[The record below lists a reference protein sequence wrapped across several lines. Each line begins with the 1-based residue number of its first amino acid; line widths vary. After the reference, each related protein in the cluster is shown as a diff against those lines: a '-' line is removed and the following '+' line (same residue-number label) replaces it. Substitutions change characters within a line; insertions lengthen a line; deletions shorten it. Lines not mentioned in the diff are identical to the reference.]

1 MKRKLISY
9 DLFNTLQERSLST
22 VEQELIEAEDV
33 LAAALDVDGLE
44 LLTFSESDVTYKTPD
59 DNFIHA
65 TYTVTDNQNHASST
79 QQNHQTYP

>member
-1 MKRKLISY
+1 MLEPYNRGSQLIMKRKLISY

-44 LLTFSESDVTYKTPD
+44 LLTFSESDVK
-59 DNFIHA
+59 IGRAH
-65 TYTVTDNQNHASST
+65 V
-79 QQNHQTYP
+79 